1 MEVCVELLIIKKT
14 PQLAKNNAW
23 TDALKNFGV
32 FWGRSLKDVCTVLH
46 PLPEGRPMPDLRGRA
61 NEALRWSL
69 CVWEQASE
77 RARAFGVVLAPHVP
91 TYRTS
96 LHVLRPKALGWTGG
110 LSANNSATFKC
121 CASVN

>member
-46 PLPEGRPMPDLRGRA
+46 PLPEGRPMPETCAAVPMKHCAGLRVCGSKRA
-61 NEALRWSL
+61 SAH
-69 CVWEQASE
+69 A
-77 RARAFGVVLAPHVP
+77 
-91 TYRTS
+91 
-96 LHVLRPKALGWTGG
+96 
-110 LSANNSATFKC
+110 LSASC
-121 CASVN
+121 